1 MKMAPQALTLSAAL
15 ALLLVGC
22 ADKPA
27 DSGQAG
33 GKSVEEAVAEMK
45 AEAVKMRP
53 GQYRTEIRI
62 ETLEMPQ
69 SEGMPPQMM
78 QNFKESMQAAM
89 QPTETCMTQEMA
101 DRGAEQVIS
110 QGQQNCRF
118 EKLEMDGGK
127 FDASMVCTPEQ
138 GGEVRSNVAGT
149 MTETGSEFRNSSEMN
164 NPQMPGTMKMVLHF
178 KTTRLGDCPDAPA
191 AAASQAG

>member
-1 MKMAPQALTLSAAL
+1 MKTAPVNTALHSLALSAAL
-15 ALLLVGC
+15 VLLAGC
-22 ADKPA
+22 GDKSADAGK
-27 DSGQAG
+27 SGG
-33 GKSVEEAVAEMK
+33 MSVEEAVAEMK

-69 SEGMPPQMM
+69 SEGMPPQMIDS
-78 QNFKESMQAAM
+78 FKESMQAAM
-89 QPTETCMTQEMA
+89 QPTESCLTPEMA

-118 EKLEMDGGK
+118 DKLEMDGGK

-138 GGEVRSNVAGT
+138 GGEVRSTVVGT
-149 MTETGSEFRNSSEMN
+149 MTDTRSEFRTTSEVK
-164 NPQMPGTMKMVLHF
+164 NPQMPGTMKMVLGF
-178 KTTRLGDCPDAPA
+178 VTERIGDCPDAAPA
-191 AAASQAG
+191 G